1 MKLKQSIVYLGFLFL
16 MAMISG
22 CVFLRLLEV
31 KRQLN
36 DFNNYFQINDQ
47 NVFSLVF
54 LKPTLHTEDILWLAK
69 RSPTLKEVKDQV
81 EVWTYLFEKD
91 YRGKK
96 DEEENF
102 DIPVIMFFEKDKL
115 TEIRFPERFLKVLSK
130 PLLARMFES
139 MGSAEINE
147 WNRSASSKFEGKDS
161 IEIPKKDH
169 VTLVLGKPFY
179 NKDSKVDSIFTY
191 KYNLKNNV
199 TDSKRKQFNLLI
211 KFAFNQEDERLLK
224 IDGNFSRLKVSMDF
238 SVNESDQS
246 KDGKSK

>member
-16 MAMISG
+16 MAVISG
-22 CVFLRLLEV
+22 CVLLRLLEV

-47 NVFSLVF
+47 NGFSLVF
-54 LKPTLHTEDILWLAK
+54 LNPTLHTDDILWLAK
-69 RSPTLKEVKDQV
+69 RPPTSKEVKDQV

-91 YRGKK
+91 YRGQK
-96 DEEENF
+96 DEEGNF
-102 DIPVIMFFEKDKL
+102 DIPIVMLFEKDKL
-115 TEIRFPERFLKVLSK
+115 NEIRFPERFLKVLSK

-161 IEIPKKDH
+161 MEIPKKEQ

-179 NKDSKVDSIFTY
+179 NKDSKSDSIFTY
-191 KYNLKNNV
+191 KYNLKNDATN
-199 TDSKRKQFNLLI
+199 SKGKQFNLWI
-211 KFAFNQEDERLLK
+211 KFAFNQLDERLLK
-224 IDGNFSRLKVSMDF
+224 VDGNFSRLKVSMDF
-238 SVNESDQS
+238 NIENSDESKTKIS
-246 KDGKSK
+246 K

>member
-1 MKLKQSIVYLGFLFL
+1 MKLKQVTIYLVLSL
-16 MAMISG
+16 IILTTG

-47 NVFSLVF
+47 NGFSLVF
-54 LKPTLHTEDILWLAK
+54 LKPTLHTDDILWLAK
-69 RSPTLKEVKDQV
+69 RPPTSKEVKDQV

-91 YRGKK
+91 YRGQK
-96 DEEENF
+96 DEEGNF
-102 DIPVIMFFEKDKL
+102 DIPIVMLFEKDKL
-115 TEIRFPERFLKVLSK
+115 NEIRFPERFLKVLSK

-161 IEIPKKDH
+161 MEIPKKQH
-169 VTLVLGKPFY
+169 VTLVLGKPLY

-199 TDSKRKQFNLLI
+199 TNSKGKQFNLLI
-211 KFAFNQEDERLLK
+211 KFTFDQVDERLLK
-224 IDGNFSRLKVSMDF
+224 VDGNFSRLKVSMDF
-238 SVNESDQS
+238 NIENSDESKTKIS
-246 KDGKSK
+246 K

>member
-1 MKLKQSIVYLGFLFL
+1 MKLKQSIVYFGFLFL
-16 MAMISG
+16 MAVISG

-47 NVFSLVF
+47 DGFSLVF
-54 LKPTLHTEDILWLAK
+54 LKPTLHTDDILWLAK
-69 RSPTLKEVKDQV
+69 RPPTSKEVKDQV

-91 YRGKK
+91 YRGQK
-96 DEEENF
+96 DGEGNF
-102 DIPVIMFFEKDKL
+102 DIPIIMFFEKDKL
-115 TEIRFPERFLKVLSK
+115 NEIRFPERFLKVLSK

-161 IEIPKKDH
+161 MEIPKKEQ

-179 NKDSKVDSIFTY
+179 NKDSKSDSIFTY
-191 KYNLKNNV
+191 KYNLKNDATN
-199 TDSKRKQFNLLI
+199 SKGKRFNLWI
-211 KFAFNQEDERLLK
+211 KFAFNQLDEKLLK
-224 IDGNFSRLKVSMDF
+224 VDGNFSRLKVSMDF
-238 SVNESDQS
+238 NIENSDESKTKIS
-246 KDGKSK
+246 K

>member
-16 MAMISG
+16 MAVISG
-22 CVFLRLLEV
+22 CVLLRLLEV

-47 NVFSLVF
+47 NGFSLVF
-54 LKPTLHTEDILWLAK
+54 LNPTLHTDDILWLAK
-69 RSPTLKEVKDQV
+69 RPPTSKEVKDQV

-91 YRGKK
+91 YRGQK
-96 DEEENF
+96 DEEGNF
-102 DIPVIMFFEKDKL
+102 DIPIVMLFEKDKL
-115 TEIRFPERFLKVLSK
+115 NEIRFPERFLKVLSK

-161 IEIPKKDH
+161 MEIPKKEQ

-179 NKDSKVDSIFTY
+179 NKDSKSDSIFTY
-191 KYNLKNNV
+191 KYNLKNDATN
-199 TDSKRKQFNLLI
+199 SKGKQFILLI
-211 KFAFNQEDERLLK
+211 KFAFNQLDEKLLK
-224 IDGNFSRLKVSMDF
+224 VDGNFSRLKVSMDF
-238 SVNESDQS
+238 NIENSDESKTKIS
-246 KDGKSK
+246 K

>member
-16 MAMISG
+16 MAVISG
-22 CVFLRLLEV
+22 CVLLRLLEV

-47 NVFSLVF
+47 NGFSLVF
-54 LKPTLHTEDILWLAK
+54 LNPTLHTDDILWLAK
-69 RSPTLKEVKDQV
+69 RPPTSKEVKDQV

-91 YRGKK
+91 YRGQK
-96 DEEENF
+96 DEEGNF
-102 DIPVIMFFEKDKL
+102 DIPIVMLFEKDKL
-115 TEIRFPERFLKVLSK
+115 NEIRFPERFLKVLSK

-161 IEIPKKDH
+161 MEIPKKEQ

-179 NKDSKVDSIFTY
+179 NKDSKSDSIFTY
-191 KYNLKNNV
+191 KYNLKNDATN
-199 TDSKRKQFNLLI
+199 SKGKQFNLWI
-211 KFAFNQEDERLLK
+211 KFAFNQLDERLLK
-224 IDGNFSRLKVSMDF
+224 VDGNFSRLKVSMDF
-238 SVNESDQS
+238 NIENSDESKTKIS
-246 KDGKSK
+246 E

>member
-16 MAMISG
+16 MAVISG
-22 CVFLRLLEV
+22 CVLLRLLEV

-47 NVFSLVF
+47 NGFSLVF
-54 LKPTLHTEDILWLAK
+54 LNPTLHTDDILWLAK
-69 RSPTLKEVKDQV
+69 RPPTSKEVKDQV

-91 YRGKK
+91 YRGQK
-96 DEEENF
+96 DEEGNF
-102 DIPVIMFFEKDKL
+102 DIPIVMLFEKDKL
-115 TEIRFPERFLKVLSK
+115 NEIRFPERFLKVLSK

-161 IEIPKKDH
+161 MEIPKKEQ

-179 NKDSKVDSIFTY
+179 NRDSKSDSIFTY
-191 KYNLKNNV
+191 KYNLKNDATN
-199 TDSKRKQFNLLI
+199 SKGKQFNLWI
-211 KFAFNQEDERLLK
+211 KFAFNQLDERLLK
-224 IDGNFSRLKVSMDF
+224 VDGNFSRLKVSMDF
-238 SVNESDQS
+238 NIENSDESKTKIS
-246 KDGKSK
+246 K

>member
-1 MKLKQSIVYLGFLFL
+1 MKLKQVNIYLVLSL
-16 MAMISG
+16 IILTTG

-47 NVFSLVF
+47 NGFSLVF
-54 LKPTLHTEDILWLAK
+54 LNPTLHTDDILWLAK
-69 RSPTLKEVKDQV
+69 RPPTSKEVKDQV

-91 YRGKK
+91 YRGQK
-96 DEEENF
+96 DEEGNF
-102 DIPVIMFFEKDKL
+102 DIPIVMLFEKDKL
-115 TEIRFPERFLKVLSK
+115 NEIRFPERFLKVLSK

-161 IEIPKKDH
+161 MEIPKKEQ

-179 NKDSKVDSIFTY
+179 NRDSKSDSIFTY
-191 KYNLKNNV
+191 KYNLKNDATN
-199 TDSKRKQFNLLI
+199 SKGKQFNLWI
-211 KFAFNQEDERLLK
+211 KFAFNQLDERLLK
-224 IDGNFSRLKVSMDF
+224 VDGNFSRLKVSMDF
-238 SVNESDQS
+238 NIENSDESKTKIS
-246 KDGKSK
+246 K